1 LQNKKIMKE
10 VKDVLKTAAKDILSE
25 DTLNELQNIF
35 NEAVAEKVKLHVE
48 KALLEQD
55 DDYSNKLEKL
65 VAALDVDHTE
75 KLTKVYEA
83 VVADHAAKLH
93 NVINKY
99 EADYNGDA
107 KNFKQNL
114 VENISNYLELYIDE
128 AIPAAA
134 INEAVKNKKS
144 NQILEQIKN
153 VLSVNE
159 ASVNNSIREAI
170 IDGKNQIDE
179 ANKKLEAVLSE
190 NKELKSKM
198 EKLEVNK
205 LVAEKTKD
213 MNPEVVEKVFKLLN
227 GKDPKFVKENFD
239 YTVKMFEKTEN
250 ERLETLA
257 SEAVNDS
264 QAVEVDRPVIEESAK
279 PTANENEVDASAAF
293 YLKELSKY

>member
-1 LQNKKIMKE
+1 MKE

>member
-1 LQNKKIMKE
+1 MKE

-65 VAALDVDHTE
+65 VAALDTDHTE

-83 VVADHAAKLH
+83 VVADHAAKLQ
-93 NVINKY
+93 NVVNKY

-107 KNFKQNL
+107 KNFKENL
-114 VENISNYLELYIDE
+114 IESISNYLELYIDE

-144 NQILEQIKN
+144 NHVLEQIKK

-159 ASVNNSIREAI
+159 ASVNDSIREAI
-170 IDGKNQIDE
+170 IDGKKQIDE

-190 NKELKSKM
+190 NKELKSRM

-213 MNPEVVEKVFKLLN
+213 MKPEVVEKVFKLLD

-279 PTANENEVDASAAF
+279 PAANENNVDASAAF